1 MRMTTASMY
10 ARFAASDASYDGRFF
25 TGVVTTGIYCI
36 PSCRAR
42 KPKASNVRFFPT
54 IEAAREAGFRP
65 CRKCHPDD
73 FARGADPVLESIET
87 LAAEVRANPSAFP
100 DARSIVQR
108 SGYGTTRAF
117 ELFRRYFHQ
126 TPADLLLRARLQ
138 KARDLLLKG
147 ADSVSDAA
155 FSVGFESLS
164 AFHENFRSLTG
175 LTPAAYRELPTAR
188 TFEIALPEDYSLP
201 HLRHALS
208 RDVES
213 VTERLDGDSY
223 TTAIQLDGAPAL
235 LHLDLTP
242 KAVTVTCPPESAVA
256 AHGIAVRLLGLGQD
270 AMGFRRLATRLG
282 FQALADAGGNLRIS
296 QTPTIF
302 DGLLWAIVGQQITFS
317 FACRL
322 RRRLVELCGTPA
334 GQDLIAPPSPE
345 DVARLAP
352 EALLPLQFSRSKAE
366 HVVDTARLVV
376 DGRLD
381 LDAMSSG
388 SAARAERTLL
398 GVRGLGPWSANY
410 LMMRSLGFAD
420 CVPLGDTGVTTGLQR
435 LMHLDIRPDI
445 DATRRLMSIFS
456 PYRSLATAHLWQ
468 LNRTNQCP

>member
-1 MRMTTASMY
+1 MTAASMY

-65 CRKCHPDD
+65 CRKCYPDD
-73 FARGADPVLESIET
+73 FARGADPVLESIEA
-87 LAAEVRANPSAFP
+87 LAAEVRANPATFP
-100 DARSIVQR
+100 DARSIVHR

-126 TPADLLLRARLQ
+126 TPADLLLRARVQ
-138 KARDLLLKG
+138 KAREFLLQG

-164 AFHENFRSLTG
+164 AFHENFRLLTG
-175 LTPAAYRELPTAR
+175 LTPAAYRELPAAR
-188 TFEIALPEDYSLP
+188 TFDIALPDGYSLP

-213 VTERLDGDSY
+213 VTERMDGDSCM
-223 TTAIQLDGAPAL
+223 TAIQLEDAPAL
-235 LHLDLTP
+235 LRLDLAP
-242 KAVTVTCPPESAVA
+242 QAVTVTCPPGTAVA
-256 AHGIAVRLLGLGQD
+256 AHRIAVRLLGLGQD
-270 AMGFRRLATRLG
+270 AAGFRRLAIRLG
-282 FQALADAGGNLRIS
+282 FQTLPDAGGDLRIS

-322 RRRLVELCGTPA
+322 RRRLVELCGTPV
-334 GQDLIAPPSPE
+334 GQNLIAPPSPK
-345 DVARLAP
+345 DVARLDP
-352 EALLPLQFSRSKAE
+352 ETLLPLQFSRSKAE
-366 HVVDTARLVV
+366 HVIGTARLVV
-376 DGRLD
+376 EGRLD
-381 LDAMSSG
+381 LDALACG

-398 GVRGLGPWSANY
+398 AVRGLGPWSANY

-420 CVPLGDTGVTTGLQR
+420 CVPLGDTGVTSGLQR
-435 LMHLDIRPDI
+435 LMHLDIRPDL
-445 DATRRLMSIFS
+445 DATRRLMGVFS

-468 LNRTNQCP
+468 LNRLNKCP

>member
-1 MRMTTASMY
+1 MRMTAASMY
-10 ARFAASDASYDGRFF
+10 ARFAAGDASYDGRFF

-42 KPKASNVRFFPT
+42 KPKASNVRFFSS

-87 LAAEVRANPSAFP
+87 LATEVRANPASFP
-100 DARSIVQR
+100 DARSIVHR

-117 ELFRRYFHQ
+117 ELFRRYYHQ
-126 TPADLLLRARLQ
+126 TPADLLLRARIQ
-138 KARDLLLKG
+138 RAQDLLRKG

-164 AFHENFRSLTG
+164 AFHENFRALTG
-175 LTPAAYRELPTAR
+175 LTPAAFRELPNAR
-188 TFEIALPEDYSLP
+188 TFDIALPDGYSLP

-213 VTERLDGDSY
+213 VTEHFGGDSY
-223 TTAIQLDGAPAL
+223 TTAILLDGEPAL
-235 LHLDLTP
+235 LHMHLGP
-242 KAVTVTCPPESAVA
+242 KTVTVTCPPGAAVA

-270 AMGFRRLATRLG
+270 APGFRRLAMRLG
-282 FQALADAGGNLRIS
+282 FQALADAGGDLQIS
-296 QTPTIF
+296 QTSTVF

-322 RRRLVELCGTPA
+322 RRRLMELCGTPA
-334 GQDLIAPPSPE
+334 GQNLVAPPSPQQ
-345 DVARLAP
+345 VARLNP
-352 EALLPLQFSRSKAE
+352 EALLPLQFSRSKAA
-366 HVVDTARLVV
+366 HVIGTARLVAE
-376 DGRLD
+376 GRLD
-381 LDAMSSG
+381 LEAMAST
-388 SAARAERTLL
+388 SAARAERALL
-398 GVRGLGPWSANY
+398 DVRGLGPWSANY

-420 CVPLGDTGVTTGLQR
+420 CVPLGDTGVTSGLQR
-435 LMHLDIRPDI
+435 LMHLDIRPDV

-468 LNRTNQCP
+468 LNRTPKCP